1 MHFPILPETLLTME
15 ARHLPPGC
23 THSCC
28 VCCGLPFATLQA
40 RIAWDPDT
48 MQRACRDKG
57 NARQGS
63 TVSCGVNVLDC
74 DRWEAEE
81 MTEAQFFRG

>member
-1 MHFPILPETLLTME
+1 
-15 ARHLPPGC
+15 
-23 THSCC
+23 
-28 VCCGLPFATLQA
+28 
-40 RIAWDPDT
+40 